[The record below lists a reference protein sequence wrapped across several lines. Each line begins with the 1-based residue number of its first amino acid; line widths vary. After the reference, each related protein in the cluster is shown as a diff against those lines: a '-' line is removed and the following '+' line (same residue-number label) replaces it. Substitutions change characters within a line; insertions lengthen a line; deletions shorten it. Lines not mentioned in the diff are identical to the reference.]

1 MNECS
6 DFIRRRDVSSAAHW
20 HFHRVLLEA
29 KGVKVYKC
37 RCQRAFVQILEQDE
51 ETAGETTIFDYMKGA
66 IPKFLQNLM

>member
-1 MNECS
+1 MSEVILFGGEMCRLRH
-6 DFIRRRDVSSAAHW
+6 IW

-66 IPKFLQNLM
+66 IPKFLQNVT